1 MEYQTL
7 KNHFKDYTN
16 KVYNVGIYCRLS
28 VDDGVMLSESVSIA
42 NQKKIIQKYVEEKGW
57 NIYDIYADDGYSG
70 TNFERPEFQ
79 RMLLD
84 IEKGNINTVITKDLS
99 RLGRNY
105 LKTGFYLDNYFP
117 DHNIRYIAISDGI
130 DSIND
135 EDDLLPFKNLI
146 NEMYA
151 KDVSK
156 KIRFTTQN
164 RIKNGI
170 DTRCSV
176 PLYGYMYEKSGT
188 RVINPETAPVVKMI
202 FEYYKRGMRVADIAW
217 ELEKQKILSPL
228 AYFHEKTGY
237 DYEPKHKY
245 RWQPHTISKMISDTA
260 YLGTLTRGKTIT
272 KFKSKKVRQALPEE
286 LYVFENKF
294 EPIIDQETFDE
305 CQRIKQKFV
314 NMFETRT
321 QIPYTEICYC
331 GVCGHK
337 LRYKNN
343 KHVDGSDNPRLV
355 CRTSYEA
362 NKGTILVSDLEKVL
376 IKELMNLKEVILS
389 HEQEFMEKAKKCAL
403 GEIDDLKY
411 KREVE
416 ALNSMIDRRGKIDLY
431 IKKAFEQYTLEI
443 LPIDTYKDMIKKYQA
458 EKDKIEIDIKELKEQ
473 IEINRQ
479 NAPDYEYEARR
490 YLETLKSLTERN
502 CLQKVKLTSLISKI
516 YIRTDGKRKKR
527 QKQNKFLDIIY
538 YAIDPLVKEFIDEDE
553 DKELDLKTKT
563 SS

>member
-1 MEYQTL
+1 MEYQVL
-7 KNHFKDYTN
+7 KNHFDNYNN

-42 NQKKIIQKYVEEKGW
+42 NQKKIITKYVEEKGW

-70 TNFERPEFQ
+70 TNFDRPEFQ

-117 DHNIRYIAISDGI
+117 DHNIRYIAISDNI

-170 DTRCSV
+170 DTRCSI
-176 PLYGYMYEKSGT
+176 PLYGYMYDKGNG
-188 RVINPETAPVVKMI
+188 RIINPETAQVVKLI
-202 FEYYKRGMRVADIAW
+202 FEYYKRGMRIADIAW
-217 ELEKQKILSPL
+217 ELEKQKILTPM

-237 DYEPKHKY
+237 AGEPKYKY
-245 RWQPHTISKMISDTA
+245 KWSQTVISKMLSDTA

-272 KFKSKKVRQALPEE
+272 KFKSKKVRIALPEE
-286 LYVFENKF
+286 RYVFENKF

-305 CQRIKQKFV
+305 CQRIKQKFI

-321 QIPYTEICYC
+321 EVPYTEICYC
-331 GVCGHK
+331 GICGNK

-355 CRTSYEA
+355 CRTSYEPK
-362 NKGTILVSDLEKVL
+362 KGTILVSDLEKVL
-376 IKELMNLKEVILS
+376 IQELMNLKEVILS
-389 HEQEFMEKAKKCAL
+389 HEDEFMEKAKKCAL
-403 GEIDDLKY
+403 GEIDNLKY

-416 ALNSMIDRRGKIDLY
+416 ALNSMIDQRSKIDLY
-431 IKKAFEQYTLEI
+431 IKKAFEQYSLNI
-443 LPIDTYKDMIKKYQA
+443 LPVDTYKDMIKKYTS
-458 EKDKIEIDIKELKEQ
+458 EKDKIDLEIKDLKEQ
-473 IEINRQ
+473 IELNQ
-479 NAPDYEYEARR
+479 KNAPDYEYEARR
-490 YLETLKSLTERN
+490 YVETLKSLTEDN
-502 CLQKVKLTSLISKI
+502 CLEKVKLTSLISKI
-516 YIRTDGKRKKR
+516 FIKTDGIKKKR

-538 YAIDPLVKEFIDEDE
+538 YAVDPLVKEFMDDEE
-553 DKELDLKTKT
+553 TNIKTK
-563 SS
+563 S

>member
-1 MEYQTL
+1 MDQSML
-7 KNHFKDYTN
+7 INHLNSYNN

-42 NQKKIIQKYVEEKGW
+42 NQKKIIEKYVEEKGW
-57 NIYDIYADDGYSG
+57 HIYDFYCDDGYSG

-117 DHNIRYIAISDGI
+117 DHNIRYIAISDNI

-170 DTRCSV
+170 DTRCSI
-176 PLYGYMYEKSGT
+176 PLYGYMYDKGNT

-202 FEYYKRGMRVADIAW
+202 FTYYKNGMTISDIAW
-217 ELEKQKILSPL
+217 ELEKQKILTPM
-228 AYFHEKTGY
+228 AYFHEKSGY
-237 DYEPKHKY
+237 ANEPKYKY
-245 RWQPHTISKMISDTA
+245 KWSQTYISNMLSDTA
-260 YLGTLTRGKTIT
+260 YLGILTRGKTVR
-272 KFKSKKVRQALPEE
+272 KFKSKKVRTIPKEE
-286 LYVFENKF
+286 RYVFLNKF
-294 EPIIDQETFDE
+294 EPLIDEETFNE
-305 CQRIKQKFV
+305 CQRIKQKFI

-321 QIPYTEICYC
+321 QVPYTEICYC
-331 GVCGHK
+331 GICGNK

-355 CRTSYEA
+355 CRTSYEPK
-362 NKGTILVSDLEKVL
+362 KGTILVSDLEKVL

-389 HEQEFMEKAKKCAL
+389 HEEEFMEKAKKCAL
-403 GEIDDLKY
+403 GEIDNLKY

-416 ALNSMIDRRGKIDLY
+416 ALNAMIEKNSKIDLY
-431 IKKAFEQYTLEI
+431 IKKAFEQYSLNI
-443 LPIDTYKDMIKKYQA
+443 LPVDTYKDMMKKYKL
-458 EKDKIEIDIKELKEQ
+458 EKEKTEADIKDLKKQ
-473 IEINRQ
+473 IEMNKE

-490 YLETLKSLTERN
+490 YVETLKSITEDN
-502 CLQKVKLTSLISKI
+502 CLEKVKLTSLISKI
-516 YIRTDGKRKKR
+516 FIKTDGIRKKR
-527 QKQNKFLDIIY
+527 QRQNKYLDIIY
-538 YAIDPLVKEFIDEDE
+538 YAIDPLVKEFMDADEDASE
-553 DKELDLKTKT
+553 KIVKTKN
-563 SS
+563 

>member
-164 RIKNGI
+164 RIK
-170 DTRCSV
+170 
-176 PLYGYMYEKSGT
+176 
-188 RVINPETAPVVKMI
+188 
-202 FEYYKRGMRVADIAW
+202 
-217 ELEKQKILSPL
+217 
-228 AYFHEKTGY
+228 
-237 DYEPKHKY
+237 
-245 RWQPHTISKMISDTA
+245 
-260 YLGTLTRGKTIT
+260 
-272 KFKSKKVRQALPEE
+272 
-286 LYVFENKF
+286 
-294 EPIIDQETFDE
+294 
-305 CQRIKQKFV
+305 
-314 NMFETRT
+314 
-321 QIPYTEICYC
+321 
-331 GVCGHK
+331 
-337 LRYKNN
+337 
-343 KHVDGSDNPRLV
+343 
-355 CRTSYEA
+355 
-362 NKGTILVSDLEKVL
+362 
-376 IKELMNLKEVILS
+376 
-389 HEQEFMEKAKKCAL
+389 ME
-403 GEIDDLKY
+403 
-411 KREVE
+411 
-416 ALNSMIDRRGKIDLY
+416 
-431 IKKAFEQYTLEI
+431 
-443 LPIDTYKDMIKKYQA
+443 
-458 EKDKIEIDIKELKEQ
+458 
-473 IEINRQ
+473 
-479 NAPDYEYEARR
+479 
-490 YLETLKSLTERN
+490 
-502 CLQKVKLTSLISKI
+502 
-516 YIRTDGKRKKR
+516 
-527 QKQNKFLDIIY
+527 
-538 YAIDPLVKEFIDEDE
+538 
-553 DKELDLKTKT
+553 
-563 SS
+563 

>member
-1 MEYQTL
+1 MEYQVL
-7 KNHFKDYTN
+7 KNHFDNYNN

-42 NQKKIIQKYVEEKGW
+42 NQKKIITKYVEEKGW

-70 TNFERPEFQ
+70 TNFDRPEFQ

-117 DHNIRYIAISDGI
+117 DHNIRYIAISDNI

-170 DTRCSV
+170 DTRCSI
-176 PLYGYMYEKSGT
+176 PLYGYMYDKGNG
-188 RVINPETAPVVKMI
+188 RIINPETAQVVKLI
-202 FEYYKRGMRVADIAW
+202 FEYYKRGMRIADIAW
-217 ELEKQKILSPL
+217 ELEKQKILTPM

-237 DYEPKHKY
+237 AGEPKYKY
-245 RWQPHTISKMISDTA
+245 KWSQTVISKMLSDTA

-272 KFKSKKVRQALPEE
+272 KFKSKKVRIALPEE
-286 LYVFENKF
+286 RYVFENKF

-305 CQRIKQKFV
+305 CQRIKQKFI

-321 QIPYTEICYC
+321 EVPYTEICYC
-331 GVCGHK
+331 GICGNK

-355 CRTSYEA
+355 CRTSYEPK
-362 NKGTILVSDLEKVL
+362 KGTILVSDLEKVL
-376 IKELMNLKEVILS
+376 IQELMNLKEVILS
-389 HEQEFMEKAKKCAL
+389 HEEEFMDKAKKCAL
-403 GEIDDLKY
+403 GEIDNLKY

-416 ALNSMIDRRGKIDLY
+416 ALNSMIDQRSKIDLY
-431 IKKAFEQYTLEI
+431 IKKAFEQYSLNI
-443 LPIDTYKDMIKKYQA
+443 LPVDTYKDMIKKYTS
-458 EKDKIEIDIKELKEQ
+458 EKDKIDLEIKDLKEQ
-473 IEINRQ
+473 IELNQ
-479 NAPDYEYEARR
+479 KNAPDYEYEARR
-490 YLETLKSLTERN
+490 YVETLKSLTEDN
-502 CLQKVKLTSLISKI
+502 CLEKVKLTSLISKI
-516 YIRTDGKRKKR
+516 FIKTDGIKKKR

-538 YAIDPLVKEFIDEDE
+538 YAVDPLVKEFMDDEE
-553 DKELDLKTKT
+553 TNIKTK
-563 SS
+563 S